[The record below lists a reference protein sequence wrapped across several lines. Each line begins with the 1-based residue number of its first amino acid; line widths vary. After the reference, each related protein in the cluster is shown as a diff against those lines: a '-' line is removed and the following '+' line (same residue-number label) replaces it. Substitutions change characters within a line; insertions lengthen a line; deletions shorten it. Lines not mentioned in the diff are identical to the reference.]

1 MNRIKTLRALTLALP
16 LLLSACASGPSLT
29 SPEVTNA
36 PVGGGANVVPG
47 SAEDFIVNV
56 GRRTFFSEGSAA
68 LDEPAQETL
77 TLQAAFL
84 TQHTRYKAR
93 IQGHSDEKG
102 SADANRKL
110 SVQRA
115 EAVRNFLVSKGVD
128 AGRIS
133 VQGVGNT
140 RPQLRCQDIS
150 CWAQNR
156 RVLTQLQ

>member
-1 MNRIKTLRALTLALP
+1 MSRITMLRAFALALP

-29 SPEVTNA
+29 PDVTNA

-47 SAEDFIVNV
+47 SSEDFIVNV
-56 GRRTFFSEGSAA
+56 GRRTFFGEGSAA
-68 LDEPAQETL
+68 LDDSAQETL

-84 TQHTRYKAR
+84 NQHTRYKAR